1 MNDYMRYAI
10 YFFGVV
16 GTAPTFEKALE
27 VARLQV
33 TPQQQGSECIYQAQ
47 CKFYMYGIWCNE
59 CTQRVDF
66 DEVDESWDDCEDVLD
81 WFDLV

>member
-81 WFDLV
+81 WFELV